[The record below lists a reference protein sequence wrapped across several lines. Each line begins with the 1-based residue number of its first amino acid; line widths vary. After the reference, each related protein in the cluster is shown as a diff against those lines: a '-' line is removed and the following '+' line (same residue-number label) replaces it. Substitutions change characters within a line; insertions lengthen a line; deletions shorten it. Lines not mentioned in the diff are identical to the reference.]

1 MARKLLLNQ
10 TVSRPMLYAL
20 AQEKISTTPREVL
33 DELAETVKDFFDY
46 IPKVKQFMKDRL
58 SNLMPESDAQVL
70 RNYGLTRTERC
81 FWLTDKDSEIEN
93 IGSSSNER
101 DWFVSF
107 ENDSWGS
114 SYTSND
120 RSIGRLRDEDLI
132 SLYYTDM
139 VSNGIDVMKYLFVD
153 EEGKDYNGKNV
164 SYYNTEQRDRRDKIK
179 AYNNKFFEDN
189 GLDSEDLSF
198 EVPYDSNN
206 RSCHQRARLIT
217 EEQHDILAQYKY
229 KLGAVRLVWHKALE
243 QMKKEFQVYRQLI
256 KNAKTLEAVADEW
269 PEAEEVRHKLEGTG
283 TALALSTAD
292 RSIIQEGMARREAA
306 KKGIAFIVPKPE
318 AIQL

>member
-81 FWLTDKDSEIEN
+81 FWFTDKDSELAN

-107 ENDSWGS
+107 EQDSWNSYS
-114 SYTSND
+114 SD
-120 RSIGRLRDEDLI
+120 RSIGRLRKEDLI
-132 SLYYTDM
+132 ALYYTDM
-139 VSNGIDVMKYLFVD
+139 VSNGIDVMKYLFVE

-164 SYYNTEQRDRRDKIK
+164 SYYNSEQRDRRDKIK

-217 EEQHDILAQYKY
+217 AEQHDILAQYKY
-229 KLGAVRLVWHKALE
+229 KLGAVRLVWHKALA
-243 QMKKEFQVYRQLI
+243 QMKAEFQVYRQLI

>member
-81 FWLTDKDSEIEN
+81 FWFTDKDSELAN

-107 ENDSWGS
+107 EQDSWNSYS
-114 SYTSND
+114 SD
-120 RSIGRLRDEDLI
+120 RSIGRLRKEDLI
-132 SLYYTDM
+132 ALYYTDM
-139 VSNGIDVMKYLFVD
+139 VSNGIDVMKYLFVE

-217 EEQHDILAQYKY
+217 AEQHDILAQYKY

>member
-81 FWLTDKDSEIEN
+81 FWFTDKDSELAN

-107 ENDSWGS
+107 EQDSWNSYS
-114 SYTSND
+114 SD
-120 RSIGRLRDEDLI
+120 RSIGRLRKEDLI
-132 SLYYTDM
+132 ALYYTDM
-139 VSNGIDVMKYLFVD
+139 VSNGIDVMKYLFVE
-153 EEGKDYNGKNV
+153 EEGKDYNGKTV
-164 SYYNTEQRDRRDKIK
+164 SYYNSEQRDRRESIGK
-179 AYNNKFFEDN
+179 YNIKFFEDN

-229 KLGAVRLVWHKALE
+229 KLGAVRLVLHKALE

>member
-81 FWLTDKDSEIEN
+81 FWFTDKDSELAN

-107 ENDSWGS
+107 EQDSWNSYS
-114 SYTSND
+114 SD
-120 RSIGRLRDEDLI
+120 RSIGRLRKEDLI
-132 SLYYTDM
+132 ALYYTDM
-139 VSNGIDVMKYLFVD
+139 VSNGIDVMKYLFVE
-153 EEGKDYNGKNV
+153 EEGKDYNGKTV
-164 SYYNTEQRDRRDKIK
+164 SYYNSEQRDRRESIGK
-179 AYNNKFFEDN
+179 YNIKFFEDN

-217 EEQHDILAQYKY
+217 AEQHDILAQYKY
-229 KLGAVRLVWHKALE
+229 KLWAVRLVWHKALA
-243 QMKKEFQVYRQLI
+243 QMKAEFQVYKQII
-256 KNAKTLEAVADEW
+256 KHARTLEDVVKEW
-269 PEAEEVRHKLEGTG
+269 PEAEEVRHKLQGTS

-292 RSIIQEGMARREAA
+292 RSVIQEGMARREAA

>member
-46 IPKVKQFMKDRL
+46 IPKVTQFMKDRL
-58 SNLMPESDAQVL
+58 SNVMPESDAKVL
-70 RNYGLTRTERC
+70 RNYGLTRKERC
-81 FWLTDKDSEIEN
+81 FWFTDKDSELEN

-107 ENDSWGS
+107 ENDSWS
-114 SYTSND
+114 SYSSD
-120 RSIGRLRDEDLI
+120 RSIGKLSRDDLI
-132 SLYYTDM
+132 ALYYTDM
-139 VSNGIDVMKYLFVD
+139 VSNGIDVMKYLFVK
-153 EEGKDYNGKNV
+153 EEGKDYNGKTV
-164 SYYNTEQRDRRDKIK
+164 SYYNSEQRDRRESIGK
-179 AYNNKFFEDN
+179 YNIKFFEDN

-243 QMKKEFQVYRQLI
+243 QMKKEFQVYKQII
-256 KNAKTLEAVADEW
+256 KHSKTLEAVANEW
-269 PEAEEVRHKLEGTG
+269 PEAEEIRHKLEGTG

-292 RSIIQEGMARREAA
+292 RSVIQEGMARREAA

>member
-1 MARKLLLNQ
+1 
-10 TVSRPMLYAL
+10 MLYAL

-81 FWLTDKDSEIEN
+81 FWFTDKDSEIEN

-107 ENDSWGS
+107 ENDRWGS
-114 SYTSND
+114 SYSSD

-153 EEGKDYNGKNV
+153 EEGKDYNGKTV
-164 SYYNTEQRDRRDKIK
+164 RYYNSEQRDRRDKIR

-217 EEQHDILAQYKY
+217 AEQHDILAQYKY
-229 KLGAVRLVWHKALE
+229 KLGAVRLVWHKALA
-243 QMKKEFQVYRQLI
+243 QMKAEFQVYRQLI

>member
-46 IPKVKQFMKDRL
+46 IPKVTQFMKDRL
-58 SNLMPESDAQVL
+58 SNVMPESDAKVL

-81 FWLTDKDSEIEN
+81 FWFTDKDSELEN

-107 ENDSWGS
+107 DNDRWGS
-114 SYTSND
+114 SNSYND
-120 RSIGRLRDEDLI
+120 RSIGRLNTEQLI

-153 EEGKDYNGKNV
+153 EEGKDYNGKTV
-164 SYYNTEQRDRRDKIK
+164 RYYNSEQRDRRDKIR

-217 EEQHDILAQYKY
+217 AEQHDILAQYKY
-229 KLGAVRLVWHKALE
+229 KLGAVRLVWHKALA
-243 QMKKEFQVYRQLI
+243 QMKAEFQVYRQII
-256 KNAKTLEAVADEW
+256 KHARTLEDVVKEW
-269 PEAEEVRHKLEGTG
+269 PEAEEVRHKLQGTS

>member
-81 FWLTDKDSEIEN
+81 FWFTDKDSEIEN

-107 ENDSWGS
+107 EQDSWNSYS
-114 SYTSND
+114 SD
-120 RSIGRLRDEDLI
+120 RSIGRLRKEDLI
-132 SLYYTDM
+132 ALYYTDM
-139 VSNGIDVMKYLFVD
+139 VSNGIDVMKYLFVE
-153 EEGKDYNGKNV
+153 EEGKDYNGKTV
-164 SYYNTEQRDRRDKIK
+164 SYYNSEQRDRRESIGK
-179 AYNNKFFEDN
+179 YNIKFFEDN

>member
-1 MARKLLLNQ
+1 
-10 TVSRPMLYAL
+10 
-20 AQEKISTTPREVL
+20 
-33 DELAETVKDFFDY
+33 
-46 IPKVKQFMKDRL
+46 
-58 SNLMPESDAQVL
+58 
-70 RNYGLTRTERC
+70 
-81 FWLTDKDSEIEN
+81 
-93 IGSSSNER
+93 
-101 DWFVSF
+101 
-107 ENDSWGS
+107 
-114 SYTSND
+114 
-120 RSIGRLRDEDLI
+120 
-132 SLYYTDM
+132 M
-139 VSNGIDVMKYLFVD
+139 VSNGIDVMKYLFVE
-153 EEGKDYNGKNV
+153 EEGKDYNGKTV
-164 SYYNTEQRDRRDKIK
+164 SYYNSEQRDRRESIGK
-179 AYNNKFFEDN
+179 YNIKFFEDN

-217 EEQHDILAQYKY
+217 AEQHDILAQYKY
-229 KLGAVRLVWHKALE
+229 KLGAVRLVWHKALA
-243 QMKKEFQVYRQLI
+243 QMKAEFQVYRQLI

>member
-81 FWLTDKDSEIEN
+81 FWFTDKDSELAN

-107 ENDSWGS
+107 EQDSWNSYS
-114 SYTSND
+114 SD
-120 RSIGRLRDEDLI
+120 RSIGRLRKEDLI
-132 SLYYTDM
+132 ALYYTDM
-139 VSNGIDVMKYLFVD
+139 VSNGIDVMKYLFVE

-164 SYYNTEQRDRRDKIK
+164 SYYNSEQRDRRESIGK
-179 AYNNKFFEDN
+179 YNIKFFEDN

-229 KLGAVRLVWHKALE
+229 KLGALRLVWHKALE

-292 RSIIQEGMARREAA
+292 RSVIQEGMARREAA

>member
-81 FWLTDKDSEIEN
+81 FWFTDKDSELAN

-107 ENDSWGS
+107 EQDSWNSYS
-114 SYTSND
+114 SD
-120 RSIGRLRDEDLI
+120 RSIGRLRKEDLI
-132 SLYYTDM
+132 ALYYTDM
-139 VSNGIDVMKYLFVD
+139 VSNGIDVMKYLFVE

-164 SYYNTEQRDRRDKIK
+164 SYYNSEQRDRRDSINK
-179 AYNNKFFEDN
+179 YNNKFFEDN

>member
-1 MARKLLLNQ
+1 
-10 TVSRPMLYAL
+10 MLYAL

-46 IPKVKQFMKDRL
+46 IPKVTQFMKDRL

-81 FWLTDKDSEIEN
+81 FWFTDKDSELAN

-107 ENDSWGS
+107 EQDSWNSYS
-114 SYTSND
+114 SD
-120 RSIGRLRDEDLI
+120 RSIGRLRKEDLI
-132 SLYYTDM
+132 ALYYTDM
-139 VSNGIDVMKYLFVD
+139 VSNGIDVMKYLFVE
-153 EEGKDYNGKNV
+153 EEGKDYNGKTV
-164 SYYNTEQRDRRDKIK
+164 SYYNSEQRDRRESIGK
-179 AYNNKFFEDN
+179 YNIKFFEDN
-189 GLDSEDLSF
+189 RLDSEDLSF

-243 QMKKEFQVYRQLI
+243 QMKKEFQVYKQII
-256 KNAKTLEAVADEW
+256 KHSKTLEAVANEW
-269 PEAEEVRHKLEGTG
+269 PEAEEIRHKLEGTG

-292 RSIIQEGMARREAA
+292 RSVIQEGMARREAA

>member
-81 FWLTDKDSEIEN
+81 FWFTDKDSELAN

-107 ENDSWGS
+107 EQDSWNSYS
-114 SYTSND
+114 SD
-120 RSIGRLRDEDLI
+120 RSIGRLRKEDLI
-132 SLYYTDM
+132 ALYYTDM
-139 VSNGIDVMKYLFVD
+139 VSNGIDVMKYLFVE
-153 EEGKDYNGKNV
+153 EEGKDYNGKTV
-164 SYYNTEQRDRRDKIK
+164 SYYNSEQRDRRESIGK
-179 AYNNKFFEDN
+179 YNIKFFEDN

-292 RSIIQEGMARREAA
+292 RSIIQEGMERREAA

>member
-81 FWLTDKDSEIEN
+81 FWFTDKDSELAN

-107 ENDSWGS
+107 EQDSWNSYS
-114 SYTSND
+114 SD
-120 RSIGRLRDEDLI
+120 RSIGRLRKEDLI
-132 SLYYTDM
+132 ELYYTDM
-139 VSNGIDVMKYLFVD
+139 VSNGIDVMKYLFVE
-153 EEGKDYNGKNV
+153 EEGKDYNGKTV
-164 SYYNTEQRDRRDKIK
+164 SYYNSEQRDRRESIGK
-179 AYNNKFFEDN
+179 YNIKFFEDN

-229 KLGAVRLVWHKALE
+229 KLGAVRLVWHKALA
-243 QMKKEFQVYRQLI
+243 QMKAEFQVYRQLI

>member
-1 MARKLLLNQ
+1 
-10 TVSRPMLYAL
+10 MLYAL

-81 FWLTDKDSEIEN
+81 FWFTDKDSELAN

-107 ENDSWGS
+107 EQDSWNSYS
-114 SYTSND
+114 SD
-120 RSIGRLRDEDLI
+120 RSIGRLRKEDLI
-132 SLYYTDM
+132 ALYYTDM
-139 VSNGIDVMKYLFVD
+139 VSNGIDVMKYLFVE
-153 EEGKDYNGKNV
+153 EEGKDYNGKTV
-164 SYYNTEQRDRRDKIK
+164 SYYNSEQRDRRESIGK
-179 AYNNKFFEDN
+179 YNIKFFEDN

-243 QMKKEFQVYRQLI
+243 QMKKEFQVYKQII
-256 KNAKTLEAVADEW
+256 KHSKTLEAVANEW
-269 PEAEEVRHKLEGTG
+269 PEAEEIRHKLEGTG

-292 RSIIQEGMARREAA
+292 RSVIQEGMARREAA